1 MRIISIV
8 RSLEV
13 QGLLIDFVTETVK
26 GEKNAKSNKNA
37 EFLLV

>member
-8 RSLEV
+8 RSLEI

-26 GEKNAKSNKNA
+26 GEKKCKKQQKC
-37 EFLLV
+37 